1 VTSTPAFEAFIMA
14 NIFAVGVTTG
24 LSLNGDADPATSP
37 AVAAAVDSVTAVTFY
52 VFLVEAAL
60 KVVAC
65 GPAPWHYFTAPDG
78 EGYFNSFDFLL
89 VLLSIALINQV
100 GSVGSILCVRVFPPP
115 FFSRFV
121 FSCLGKD
128 ENGLFTLPP
137 S

>member
-100 GSVGSILCVRVFPPP
+100 GWFDFVCACFFFPL
-115 FFSRFV
+115 FFSLCFFLSRQR
-121 FSCLGKD
+121 
-128 ENGLFTLPP
+128 
-137 S
+137 